1 MINNILKQILLFTKL
16 PATKQVVF
24 LLLGMTCFFGTIA
37 YYSWRSSEKEK
48 SQEVLEK
55 TIKLDTCESINNRY
69 LKEITYWKDSLYSE
83 KVKNLNEELKHVRDL
98 SKNVKIIEKDIIKTN
113 TNIKNTQYKI
123 IKSLKHEK

>member
-37 YYSWRSSEKEK
+37 YYSWRSSEKEQ

>member
-37 YYSWRSSEKEK
+37 YYSWRSSEKEQ

-83 KVKNLNEELKHVRDL
+83 KVKNLNEELKHIRDL